1 MSNVVPF
8 TLFTFD
14 RLQFK
19 APPAD
24 IFEDLFGY
32 TGNQRFVG
40 FCYTGHAMCI
50 EDGQINQVGHSR
62 PWSIWYRSL
71 GVSVLR
77 YYCFGYQ
84 GRDPEHLLIL
94 DRRSRAL
101 YAAPVQAGQ
110 DALAQQVPGLW
121 QTAERSP
128 SRADR
133 DLEVDD
139 LADAIFSGD
148 PQHGH
153 EELKHKIEQLE
164 KWLQASGY

>member
-14 RLQFK
+14 RLEFK

-32 TGNQRFVG
+32 EGEQRFIG
-40 FCYTGHAMCI
+40 FCYTGQALCI
-50 EDGQINQVGHSR
+50 EDGQFDLIGNAR
-62 PWSIWYRSL
+62 PWSVWYRSL

-84 GRDPEHLLIL
+84 GRAPEHLLIL
-94 DRRSRAL
+94 DRKSRAL

-110 DALAQQVPGLW
+110 NALAQQVRLQIQKTTATLSGVNSKNVDFAEMIFDFTQGENEEI
-121 QTAERSP
+121 QTMERMKK
-128 SRADR
+128 
-133 DLEVDD
+133 LEN
-139 LADAIFSGD
+139 
-148 PQHGH
+148 
-153 EELKHKIEQLE
+153 
-164 KWLQASGY
+164 WLR

>member
-1 MSNVVPF
+1 MTNVVPF

-32 TGNQRFVG
+32 TGQQRFVG
-40 FCYTGHAMCI
+40 FCYTSHALCI
-50 EDGQINQVGHSR
+50 EDGQFNQVGHAR

-84 GRDPEHLLIL
+84 GQPPEHLLIL
-94 DRRSRAL
+94 DRKSRTL

-110 DALAQQVPGLW
+110 DALAKQVVRLQQTTG
-121 QTAERSP
+121 AAP
-128 SRADR
+128 SGEHRESD
-133 DLEVDD
+133 VDY
-139 LADAIFSGD
+139 LADSFFSSTSSRNNPVD
-148 PQHGH
+148 EKKRIQR
-153 EELKHKIEQLE
+153 LE
-164 KWLQASGY
+164 GWVASH